1 MIHLRMD
8 GLTCYAQSVKNM
20 IRINEMPRPDINRLE
35 LLEGRL
41 GMDQVDVVRLA
52 ITTLDVIDRAQ
63 RQGSRVWVESKDG
76 KRQELLSR
84 EKSKDF

>member
-1 MIHLRMD
+1 MD
-8 GLTCYAQSVKNM
+8 GLTCYAQSVENM

-41 GMDQVDVVRLA
+41 NMSQVDVVRLA

>member
-8 GLTCYAQSVKNM
+8 GLTCYAQSVENM

-41 GMDQVDVVRLA
+41 NMSQVDVVRLA

>member
-1 MIHLRMD
+1 MD
-8 GLTCYAQSVKNM
+8 GLTCYAQNVKTM